1 VTLAFSFLAIT
12 RSTTLTWY
20 TSFFTDLAN
29 GFWRGAVQPSQT
41 SAEVDFLVGL
51 GAGQRV
57 LDAPCGSGRHSIEL
71 ARRGYAVTG
80 IDISGEA
87 IAHARE
93 LAPDLDWRQG
103 DVAALGSFGV
113 TADLAVCMGN
123 SFGYLDHAGSQRFLR
138 ELADAAPVL
147 VLDYGCAAEAL
158 LPSLPGEIRMSAG
171 GVDMVA
177 VNTYDVASARL
188 LIDFTFTDGER
199 TQRSTCVQHVYTAG
213 ELTRMLNDAGF
224 SSVELFGDTD
234 GGAFEVGSHRL
245 LAVARR

>member
-1 VTLAFSFLAIT
+1 M
-12 RSTTLTWY
+12 TWY

-51 GAGQRV
+51 GAGPRV

-71 ARRGYAVTG
+71 ARRGYTVTG
-80 IDISGEA
+80 IDISDEA
-87 IAHARE
+87 IAHARV
-93 LAPDLDWRQG
+93 LAPSLDWRQG
-103 DVAALGSFGV
+103 DLASLGSFGV

-138 ELADAAPVL
+138 DLGAAAPVL
-147 VLDYGCAAEAL
+147 VIDYGCAAEAL

-177 VNTYDVASARL
+177 VNTYDVATARL

-199 TQRSTCVQHVYTAG
+199 TQQSACVQHVYTAG